1 METIYFAIVEDEEE
15 VLEDRIELLTE
26 LKNKLDIEIIFTART
41 KKEFFEKYNKDPD
54 KIDALILDIGL
65 TGAQQGGLEI
75 AMKVKK
81 PVIFISGYTKDYI
94 NSIEEIET
102 ECTIVKHLTKPVSDK
117 RFEQGITNF
126 CEEIRLHKDNVYMIK
141 LGDEMINIYD
151 IVFIEQGE
159 KGSKGKIFYFAN
171 REPIETNNFSFEKIK
186 EWNLPSRIFRRMSRQ
201 VVVNDKHNNYNIFRY
216 IDNGKMT
223 EKEFIV
229 NRLHGINGE
238 LI

>member
-65 TGAQQGGLEI
+65 AGAQQGGLEI

-102 ECTIVKHLTKPVSDK
+102 ECSIVKHLTKPVSDK

-126 CEEIRLHKDNVYMIK
+126 CNEIRLHNDKVYRIR
-141 LGDEMINIYD
+141 LGDETINIYD

-159 KGSKGKIFYFAN
+159 KGTKEKKFYFAN
-171 REPIETNNFSFEKIK
+171 REPIETNNFSFDKIK
-186 EWNLPSRIFRRMSRQ
+186 EWDLPYRIFRRMSKQ
-201 VVVNDKHNNYNIFRY
+201 VVVNEKHNNYNIFRY
-216 IDNGKMT
+216 IDKGKMM
-223 EKEFIV
+223 EKEIV
-229 NRLHGINGE
+229 GTDLYGKNGE